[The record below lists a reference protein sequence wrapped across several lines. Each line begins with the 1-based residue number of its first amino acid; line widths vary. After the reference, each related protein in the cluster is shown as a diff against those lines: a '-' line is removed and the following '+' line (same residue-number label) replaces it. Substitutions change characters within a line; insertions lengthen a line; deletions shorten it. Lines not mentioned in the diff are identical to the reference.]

1 MPDTILG
8 NGDTLLNQRQK
19 SSQVYVLEL
28 RHKSV
33 NTTGE

>member
-8 NGDTLLNQRQK
+8 NGDTSLNQRQN
-19 SSQVYVLEL
+19 SSQAYVLEL

-33 NTTGE
+33 NMTGE